1 MPTNGALHSG
11 DLSPIPGGN
20 LRKDA
25 ATAWNAM
32 YAYIKAKTGIEIR
45 PTGPRSSYR
54 TLYWQKY
61 FWNEYQAGRGNLAAV
76 PGTSNHGWGLAVDVA
91 TPAMADAI
99 NKYGAAYGYQKKWSD
114 GAGEWWHFKFREG
127 VYKPRPI
134 DMTPTIVKGTHGPA
148 VERLQV
154 RLRAIGYL
162 PRSWRITKNYSFWV
176 RRAVRK
182 FQKDHGRKVNGV
194 VNQEI
199 WDALTYS
206 FKKTNRKTKRKK

>member
-20 LRKDA
+20 LRRDA

-32 YAYIKAKTGIEIR
+32 YAYIKSKTGIEIR
-45 PTGPRSSYR
+45 PSGSRSSYR

-162 PRSWRITKNYSFWV
+162 PRGWRISKNYSFWV
-176 RRAVRK
+176 RRAVRR

-206 FKKTNRKTKRKK
+206 FKKTKSKK